1 MEKKE
6 SSSEPWQLRAKETSQ
21 SRHRQ
26 RGGGRHVLTS
36 PQSHG
41 FWGRDRRRGQG
52 GARKGD
58 SARRRAGQV
67 GFQGGSLRK
76 ERGDNEISKDGFE
89 GISKTAQRFPGRA
102 GKKRQREGRPENAE
116 WWSRRV
122 EVHTGDSLGAA
133 GSEEKREK
141 RRRSVAAAR
150 TGFQPVAAGQP
161 AGGFE
166 GSGLIRL
173 LRHSSQRM
181 VAASPVT

>member
-1 MEKKE
+1 MLRRHLRVGTG
-6 SSSEPWQLRAKETSQ
+6 SE
-21 SRHRQ
+21 
-26 RGGGRHVLTS
+26 GGGRHVLTS

-58 SARRRAGQV
+58 SARRREGQV

-141 RRRSVAAAR
+141 RRCSVAAAR

-173 LRHSSQRM
+173 LRHSSRRM